1 LKLAKLTSLSGYSF
15 AELLRRTAESTVQ
28 TMVRIVFEY
37 LKTLEPPLPSEAP
50 AELTADVESVPAT
63 NIMDPTGIALADE
76 SVPEPTQP
84 AADVALAPSEQQTP
98 TVESSFLPASG
109 PLPEEPVEQVAP
121 ARFVPYGPATPT
133 ELIRV
138 LITLLNP
145 SDPQHTDS
153 MRLAALGILN
163 TALEV
168 AGTHLGRW
176 PEISGMLSD
185 EGCKYLLQLTRS
197 DSPALFSFSL
207 RVTSTIFETMREGLK
222 PQMELFLSYLIDRLT
237 PPPSALHPSQRP
249 TSTHGSTTSSMDAN
263 DDKADLAMDVAPRS
277 RHPVGVGLAAN
288 GESRELLLECLAQ
301 LARHPSFL
309 VDLWVNYD
317 CDMDCEDL
325 FEKTVGF
332 LTRVRPELLT
342 SKSLAPADPSA
353 LAWQGIYPSHP
364 TAGYPQQVDSQ
375 FICLDILLAAVGNM
389 ADRVESGGAA
399 WPSVRLRARSS
410 ALWHDDHIS

>member
-1 LKLAKLTSLSGYSF
+1 
-15 AELLRRTAESTVQ
+15 
-28 TMVRIVFEY
+28 MVRIVFEY
-37 LKTLEPPLPSEAP
+37 LKTLEPPPASELP
-50 AELTADVESVPAT
+50 AEPATDAESAPAT

-76 SVPEPTQP
+76 SVPESLQTTE
-84 AADVALAPSEQQTP
+84 DALAPTEASAP
-98 TVESSFLPASG
+98 TADSPLAPASETH
-109 PLPEEPVEQVAP
+109 PEELTEQAGPVV
-121 ARFVPYGPATPT
+121 FVPYGPATPT

-176 PEISGMLSD
+176 PEIRGMLSD

-249 TSTHGSTTSSMDAN
+249 MSTHGSTSSSMDAN
-263 DDKADLAMDVAPRS
+263 EEKADLAVDVAPRS

-309 VDLWVNYD
+309 VDLWLNYD

-332 LTRVRPELLT
+332 LTRVRHERHEQLRSIFMSGGCLLT
-342 SKSLAPADPSA
+342 CYFS
-353 LAWQGIYPSHP
+353 
-364 TAGYPQQVDSQ
+364 
-375 FICLDILLAAVGNM
+375 
-389 ADRVESGGAA
+389 
-399 WPSVRLRARSS
+399 
-410 ALWHDDHIS
+410 

>member
-1 LKLAKLTSLSGYSF
+1 
-15 AELLRRTAESTVQ
+15 
-28 TMVRIVFEY
+28 MVRIVFEY
-37 LKTLEPPLPSEAP
+37 LKTLEPPP
-50 AELTADVESVPAT
+50 ASKQAAEPTADADAAPAT

-76 SVPEPTQP
+76 SVPEPTQ
-84 AADVALAPSEQQTP
+84 AAEDALPPSDSSAPKA
-98 TVESSFLPASG
+98 ES
-109 PLPEEPVEQVAP
+109 PLVPVSMPLLEEPLEQAVATQS
-121 ARFVPYGPATPT
+121 VPYGPATPT

-176 PEISGMLSD
+176 SEIRGMLSD

-249 TSTHGSTTSSMDAN
+249 MSTHGSTSSSIDAN
-263 DDKADLAMDVAPRS
+263 DEKTDLAVDVAPRS

-288 GESRELLLECLAQ
+288 AESRELLLECLAQ

-332 LTRVRPELLT
+332 LTRVIGRELRDLRE
-342 SKSLAPADPSA
+342 
-353 LAWQGIYPSHP
+353 
-364 TAGYPQQVDSQ
+364 
-375 FICLDILLAAVGNM
+375 
-389 ADRVESGGAA
+389 RVTYAKY
-399 WPSVRLRARSS
+399 
-410 ALWHDDHIS
+410 